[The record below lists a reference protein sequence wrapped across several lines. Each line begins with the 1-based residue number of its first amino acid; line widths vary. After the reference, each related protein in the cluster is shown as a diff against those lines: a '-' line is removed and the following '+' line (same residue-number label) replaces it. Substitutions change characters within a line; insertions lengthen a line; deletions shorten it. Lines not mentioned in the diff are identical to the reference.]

1 MPGVAARRG
10 GVVVMIIGRAV
21 AALGIR
27 VPRGSGVAMVVSV
40 VVFGAQRKREGRD
53 GANQNDDR
61 HTHREPRRLRV
72 DVERQSPR
80 HRKPDGED
88 GKG

>member
-1 MPGVAARRG
+1 MPRVGKRIALLGPLRRG
-10 GVVVMIIGRAV
+10 AAAV
-21 AALGIR
+21 GIR
-27 VPRGSGVAMVVSV
+27 VMGRTGVTVIVSV
-40 VVFGAQRKREGRD
+40 VVFGTQRQREGRD

-88 GKG
+88 GEG